1 MPITT
6 IIIISLLIANLVLT
20 LLMFW
25 IIHDLLAATKSLK
38 DMEDLYKHTLE
49 LCNKQIR
56 EHNEALRRV
65 YDRETKT
72 YEDTK
77 SWMKSVN
84 DAYQIIRKQ
93 YDTIIEMHT
102 KLLECWKG
110 CEERYSQSY
119 ELFKHCSDNLKEVSF
134 QLTDLA
140 NVSTEDEYTLT
151 LHEACDTVCLEC
163 PYEDCKNGLKYE
175 DKMLDCPIWKIKSNQ
190 REIEA
195 ELEETD
201 EFLRWKARD
210 EWTDDD
216 YRDAANT
223 HLEDIQEGTDDDK

>member
-6 IIIISLLIANLVLT
+6 VIIISLLLANLVLT
-20 LLMFW
+20 LLIFW
-25 IIHDLLAATKSLK
+25 VVHDLLSTIKSLQ
-38 DMEDLYKHTLE
+38 DTEDVLKQALDLCGEQLPKHT
-49 LCNKQIR
+49 
-56 EHNEALRRV
+56 EALKKV
-65 YDRETKT
+65 FDREDRLNNAF
-72 YEDTK
+72 ESGVNALAK
-77 SWMKSVN
+77 S
-84 DAYQIIRKQ
+84 
-93 YDTIIEMHT
+93 YDEIHRSYASML
-102 KLLECWKG
+102 KAF
-110 CEERYSQSY
+110 EERYSQSY
-119 ELFKHCSDNLKEVSF
+119 EQFKHCSEKLKEISF
-134 QLTDLA
+134 QITDLA
-140 NVSTEDEYTLT
+140 NMSTEDEYTLT

-201 EFLRWKARD
+201 EFLRWKARN